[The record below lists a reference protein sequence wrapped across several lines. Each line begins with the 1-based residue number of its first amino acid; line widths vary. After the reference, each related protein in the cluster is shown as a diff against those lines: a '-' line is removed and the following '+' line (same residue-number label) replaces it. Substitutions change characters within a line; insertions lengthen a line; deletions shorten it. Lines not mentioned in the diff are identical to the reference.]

1 MLQNKLIAFLFLSFF
16 FNLSFSQQQA
26 KPEVYKILGISV
38 EGQRFAN
45 ASAIIANTGLKIG
58 DDITIPGEQTKQAI
72 QRLYNLKLFEDIKI
86 FIERRI
92 QDGVYL
98 LITVKENLRLEEIE
112 ITGNDELDEDDILK
126 KINLVK
132 GQIITAYDL
141 SAVVRT
147 LKAEYDKEGY
157 LNAIITPS
165 TVTVN
170 DTTGRVKLKIEIDE
184 GTKVKVDYIHFH
196 GNKKFDDGDLRSAMK
211 ETNQRTW
218 WKFWQTNKFD
228 AKKYEEDK
236 NLIVAFYRK
245 NGFKDAEILSDSLSY
260 DESKKYLTID
270 IYISEGKQFFVRNI
284 EWEGNTVYPSELLSS
299 RLDFSKGDVYDQE
312 KFERNLRR
320 NEEESDVTSL
330 YADNGYLWFQVEP
343 EFIVVGDDSLDINLK
358 IRERNQ
364 FRVGRVFISGNS
376 KTYEKVIRR
385 ELLTKPGDFFSRQLI
400 IRSLRQ
406 LQQLNYFNP
415 EKLKPDVRPVDDKTV
430 ELEYSVE
437 EKSSDTFN
445 MSVGYSG
452 AFGFSGGLGLAFNN
466 FSITEPWRG
475 GAGQMLTFDWQF
487 GVSNF
492 YRTISIGFQEPW
504 MFNSPTLFGFN
515 VFDTY
520 QLYYADL
527 HYRGASIRIGRRFK
541 WPDMYFRGD
550 WSLRVQENTFRSLGS
565 TSYYYSYPEGKTT
578 QIGISQVISRNSTD
592 SPIFPSRGSSFSL
605 LTDIN
610 GGPAFAGALQAAR
623 YHKHVFNA
631 DWFVPLTSSGRIT
644 IMSSSVIGAI
654 FGFEKDAFIPY
665 QDRFYMGGT
674 GLGQI
679 AVTPLRGYEDNSVGI
694 YEKTGVGGKAMMKYT
709 AELRFAISLNP
720 IPIYTLMFAEA
731 GNVWLDHTYMDALDL
746 RRSFGF
752 GVRLLINPIGLIG
765 FDYGY
770 GFDASV
776 PGASAPGWKFHFQFG
791 RSF

>member
-746 RRSFGF
+746 HRSFGF